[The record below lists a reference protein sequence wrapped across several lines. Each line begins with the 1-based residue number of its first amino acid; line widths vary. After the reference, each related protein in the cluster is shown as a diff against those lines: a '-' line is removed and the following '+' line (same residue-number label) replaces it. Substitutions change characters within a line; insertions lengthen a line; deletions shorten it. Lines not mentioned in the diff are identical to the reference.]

1 MDEVYTNNDQTE
13 WKMTM
18 NNEKHYHDHG
28 HIELLNHIPDAERG
42 DKVANTFSYLCDG
55 TRIRILWLLCH
66 SEECVNNIAKSVDM
80 SAPAVSHHLKI
91 LREAGLITSKRIG
104 KEIHYRLSD
113 TDEAKL
119 VHKMIDDIFEM
130 KCNII
135 F

>member
-1 MDEVYTNNDQTE
+1 MS
-13 WKMTM
+13 K
-18 NNEKHYHDHG
+18 EKHYHDHG
-28 HIELLNHIPDAERG
+28 HLDLLEHMPNEERG
-42 DKVANTFSYLCDG
+42 EKVAATFSFLCDG

-66 SEECVNNIAKSVDM
+66 SEECVSNVAKAVDM

-91 LREAGLITSKRIG
+91 LREAGLIVSKRIG
-104 KEIHYRLSD
+104 KEIHYRLAD

-130 KCNII
+130 KCNIV

>member
-1 MDEVYTNNDQTE
+1 
-13 WKMTM
+13 M
-18 NNEKHYHDHG
+18 NKEKHYHDHG
-28 HIELLNHIPDAERG
+28 HLELLLNMPDAERG
-42 DKVANTFSYLCDG
+42 DKVADTFSYLCDG

-66 SEECVNNIAKSVDM
+66 TEECVSNVAKAVDM

-104 KEIHYRLSD
+104 KEIHYRLAD
-113 TDEAKL
+113 TTEAKL

-130 KCNII
+130 KCNIV